1 MLSSRPVFNQIKLII
16 ICLPLHLAQVR
27 VWEISESRV
36 VAVASLHGQDMVTAA
51 AFSPDGSR
59 VLVGTMRGKC
69 KFYDY
74 TDGSTLD
81 YVAQVR
87 GGRLGSA
94 LAAGAQLRLQCTSQ
108 ATLLLAISL
117 VW

>member
-1 MLSSRPVFNQIKLII
+1 V
-16 ICLPLHLAQVR
+16 QVR

-36 VAVASLHGQDMVTAA
+36 VAVASLHQDMVTAA

-59 VLVGTMRGKC
+59 VLAGTMRGKC

-81 YVAQVR
+81 YVAQVGHCTGLR
-87 GGRLGSA
+87 RAA
-94 LAAGAQLRLQCTSQ
+94 LRMLPARVGTCKPACSSMHACYLF
-108 ATLLLAISL
+108 
-117 VW
+117 